1 MCTSS
6 TSNRGKRSARE
17 SKSPPDINIVEL
29 LLLNWL
35 SFVSP
40 GRHPTWLQET
50 DRNQRLD
57 DYASAAAAAAEE
69 VHDFEPFRRNLAF
82 HHLSEDIAEEEDN
95 DDNDNYDVVAFDELG
110 RAGPAQSLEPTE
122 TFSRSDRSLLPVR
135 GKIAYRAPRTRILTF
150 PLNYNNFHVA
160 GVSRFV
166 RVSDAQSGLEERSE
180 LRVPAVS
187 LSRGLLQ
194 KLHPRERRAAEA
206 RLCGLQ
212 TGTPLIVRS
221 GLCISLLSIT

>member
-6 TSNRGKRSARE
+6 TSNRG
-17 SKSPPDINIVEL
+17 NIVEL

-57 DYASAAAAAAEE
+57 DYASAAAAAAED
-69 VHDFEPFRRNLAF
+69 VRDFEPFGRNLAF

-95 DDNDNYDVVAFDELG
+95 DDNDNYDVAAFDELG

-122 TFSRSDRSLLPVR
+122 TFSRSDRSLLPEYR
-135 GKIAYRAPRTRILTF
+135 GLCESVTRKVDLKSD
-150 PLNYNNFHVA
+150 PNYEYQPSHYHEVFCKSYTLA
-160 GVSRFV
+160 SDEPQK
-166 RVSDAQSGLEERSE
+166 RVSAPSKQKCAHPSFHCVQRSRTLFMLRRRWDDAECWEPATKVIASGCECMW
-180 LRVPAVS
+180 PVS
-187 LSRGLLQ
+187 SLGDI
-194 KLHPRERRAAEA
+194 KLHY
-206 RLCGLQ
+206 
-212 TGTPLIVRS
+212 
-221 GLCISLLSIT
+221 